1 MKEFTPTQ
9 TVKTEA
15 GRFSQANQLAI
26 IAGIVSLAAVV
37 WFYGFVPRYD
47 SDRGMS
53 VFAWLK
59 GNWNPTGDY
68 EHGILFPFVIVGLII
83 YRFKDLREAAA
94 NDRGSFVGL
103 FAVFAGAAF
112 YAIAYRTFQPR
123 VAAGGL
129 PFLLWGACH
138 FLWGWKVAK
147 ILIFPLFF
155 FWLAI
160 PLPSFQ
166 QATTHLQLL
175 ATTLAHHGSSL
186 FGVETRVE
194 GTTILPVKGDWKPL
208 EIASGCSGIRS
219 LMALLMISAAW
230 AYVAK
235 IRLWQKVLLFLSAL
249 PLAIIGNSLRVISIF
264 VIAENGDAKW
274 AATTW
279 HDWSGLLLFYPFS
292 LFLLLVLHSLFEG
305 GLPWKKNAKR
315 RLRREVVVKQ
325 GETKKEEPVSVA
337 GS

>member
-1 MKEFTPTQ
+1 MSESNPTPSASPLT
-9 TVKTEA
+9 
-15 GRFSQANQLAI
+15 GRSNPASPLI
-26 IAGIVSLAAVV
+26 LIAGVLSLVAVI
-37 WFYGFVPRYD
+37 WFFGFVPRYD

-59 GNWNPTGDY
+59 GNWNPDSDY
-68 EHGILFPFVIVGLII
+68 EHGMMFPFVILGLII

-94 NDRGSFVGL
+94 NDRNSFIGL
-103 FAVFAGAAF
+103 LAVFAGAAF

-123 VAAGGL
+123 IAAGGL

-138 FLWGWKVAK
+138 FLWGWRVAK

-160 PLPSFQ
+160 PIPSFQ

-175 ATTLAHHGSSL
+175 ATSLTFHGSSL
-186 FGVETRVE
+186 FGVDTKVM
-194 GTTILPVKGDWKPL
+194 GTTILPVKGDWDPL

-235 IRLWQKVLLFLSAL
+235 IRIWQKILLFLSAV
-249 PLAIIGNSLRVISIF
+249 PLAIAGNALRLISIF
-264 VIAENGDAKW
+264 VIAEYGDADW
-274 AATTW
+274 ARGTW

-305 GLPWKKNAKR
+305 GLPWKKNARR
-315 RLRREVVVKQ
+315 RLRREHVVKQ
-325 GETKKEEPVSVA
+325 GENRKEETA
-337 GS
+337 CITGS